1 MASRVLAAF
10 ICRQSSFDG
19 VKLNASGIVTT
30 VTRRQGTPHSVKFD
44 GLQLVCVVSEAIDGE
59 GFWVVLRRDSH
70 IEEKSPKIFAKS
82 AANPLIITLSLRDVA
97 LPPAGRHT
105 FELEY
110 ENGERERLCSA
121 DVLEIPTFQ
130 RIYA

>member
-1 MASRVLAAF
+1 MVSRVLAAF

-19 VKLNASGIVTT
+19 VKLDASGIVTT
-30 VTRRQGTPHSVKFD
+30 VTRRQGTPHSAKFD
-44 GLQLVCVVSEAIDGE
+44 GLQLVCIVSEAAEGE
-59 GFWVVLRRDSH
+59 MFYIVLQRVNY
-70 IEEKSPKIFAKS
+70 IEEKSPKIWAKT
-82 AANPLIITLSLRDVA
+82 AANPLIITLSLSDVA

-110 ENGERERLCSA
+110 ENGERERLCA
-121 DVLEIPTFQ
+121 VDVLEIPTFQ